1 MQDPVPLAR
10 EIREQQRARIT
21 VMSED
26 LQLQF
31 ERAQDAI
38 GAYIEML
45 SSALASAESAQR
57 KTQSVDG
64 LAAILWLEEEI
75 RTAGVER
82 AKLFEHR
89 KIPNG
94 LEALVQLF
102 EQKRF
107 ALFAA
112 QNRALHLPA
121 AQDPSFLRAVV
132 DAARYQP
139 A

>member
-1 MQDPVPLAR
+1 MP
-10 EIREQQRARIT
+10 EE
-21 VMSED
+21 
-26 LQLQF
+26 LQLRF
-31 ERAQDAI
+31 ERAQDTI

-45 SSALASAESAQR
+45 SSALASADSAQR
-57 KTQSVDG
+57 QSPCVDG

-75 RTAGVER
+75 RTAGAER

-107 ALFAA
+107 ALLAA
-112 QNRALHLPA
+112 QNRTLHLPA

-132 DAARYQP
+132 DPARNHAA
-139 A
+139 